1 MFVSFNHE
9 TGVLMHAMQRAN
21 IKAHSS
27 VSRNGELKRKGV
39 SEQLSL
45 ICKNVLLLKIY
56 YSHSC
61 LHIQL
66 LNELCLIPS
75 TSIKRSSWNKKP

>member
-9 TGVLMHAMQRAN
+9 TGVLMHAMQRA
-21 IKAHSS
+21 KAHSS

-56 YSHSC
+56 YSLSC